1 MKKILEL
8 IKSLY
13 NWLNTDGLLH
23 LLVSFLILISL
34 YILNIKFYICL
45 IITICIGLLKEVYDL
60 IKKKNN
66 IKQSLHDIICNLIG
80 ITISVIIIIIS
91 III

>member
-8 IKSLY
+8 IKNFY

-23 LLVSFLILISL
+23 ILVSSLILISL

-60 IKKKNN
+60 IKKKND
-66 IKQSLHDIICNLIG
+66 IKQSLHDIICDLIG
-80 ITISVIIIIIS
+80 IVISAIIIIIS
-91 III
+91 TII

>member
-1 MKKILEL
+1 MKKIFEL

-66 IKQSLHDIICNLIG
+66 IKQSLHDIICDLIG